1 MCVRGCAGREHG
13 CACARVSGCA
23 GARVRGCAG
32 ARVRGCAG
40 ARVRGCARARVRAFN
55 ALSDVFY
62 HRSPVDDFSP
72 RGFAAISVLKSVM
85 VAHPCCEECHGV
97 SCSRRSKTNIRC

>member
-1 MCVRGCAGREHG
+1 M
-13 CACARVSGCA
+13 RVCTCERVA

-40 ARVRGCARARVRAFN
+40 ARVRGCAGARVRAFN
-55 ALSDVFY
+55 AFY

-85 VAHPCCEECHGV
+85 VSHPCCEERHGV